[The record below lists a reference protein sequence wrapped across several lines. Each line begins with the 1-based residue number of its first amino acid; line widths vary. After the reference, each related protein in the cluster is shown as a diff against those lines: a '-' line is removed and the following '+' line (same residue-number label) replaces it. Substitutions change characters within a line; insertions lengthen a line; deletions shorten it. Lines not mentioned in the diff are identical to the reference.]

1 MNVVKNNSGVTW
13 SAAPWASEIPPR
25 PADGA
30 VRLKKKKDIL
40 TVGFSCWCMW
50 FVYTYLVL
58 PSESNKYL
66 TCFFER
72 VVQTLKAGVY
82 IY

>member
-30 VRLKKKKDIL
+30 VRLKKKKA
-40 TVGFSCWCMW
+40 F
-50 FVYTYLVL
+50 
-58 PSESNKYL
+58 
-66 TCFFER
+66 
-72 VVQTLKAGVY
+72 
-82 IY
+82 